1 MQDDFDVLRGNAP
14 TQDKCRSLR
23 RVVRALTDSQRSEL
37 QRRAE
42 WVARATAAGSEWDQ
56 ARLAALAVLLPYRD
70 GLTGDAQLPAR
81 MAADWLLTVAPPL
94 TYASDLGRVADALDT
109 VIRRDTPPD
118 VAAALK
124 AWRDATEQL
133 GDNANVMHA
142 DGAWFAVWM
151 IEQTTDEAALLD
163 RPDLPAIPWGK
174 IADALGNLS
183 DSTPPDAT
191 AEGLTGDDA
200 TPPEGKAL
208 DKRLLLAYLAFKYA
222 EARLGRRLRD
232 REAWEYLHE
241 YGIDEEKGD
250 AGELVDWKL
259 PRFGTFTRY
268 VSAARTYFG
277 EQKHKP
283 RKAKAPPTGRSI
295 VKAAEIEN
303 QHRDE

>member
-124 AWRDATEQL
+124 AWRDVTERL
-133 GDNANVMHA
+133 GDDADAVNA
-142 DGAWFAVWM
+142 DGAWFACYVA
-151 IEQTTDEAALLD
+151 EQTTDEATLLD
-163 RPDLPAIPWGK
+163 RPDLPAIPWSE
-174 IADALGNLS
+174 IADALGNL
-183 DSTPPDAT
+183 P
-191 AEGLTGDDA
+191 DA
-200 TPPEGKAL
+200 TPPEVTADGSTGDAKRSKNKKRRRRKVTPEMLQRRAEKAKQRQK
-208 DKRLLLAYLAFKYA
+208 D
-222 EARLGRRLRD
+222 ARLWKCWHSGGFRSFAELADRD
-232 REAWEYLHE
+232 GL
-241 YGIDEEKGD
+241 D
-250 AGELVDWKL
+250 
-259 PRFGTFTRY
+259 
-268 VSAARTYFG
+268 VS
-277 EQKHKP
+277 E
-283 RKAKAPPTGRSI
+283 
-295 VKAAEIEN
+295 VKAAIER
-303 QHRDE
+303 QRGRLRQSGEWPPSKSAG